1 MYNNY
6 QALNTPCNSK
16 ETLML
21 HKVHSPVGVATGVI
35 GFGFL
40 IAAAVLPDGPSK
52 YLALGAWVVL
62 NAIALVV
69 FGRARRAV
77 TSTAESRWLRDAHLV
92 IIGAAALVVAT
103 AFGSAF
109 SGAVGAGAIF
119 VLAATLTNWIYLPR
133 IRAREAAGR
142 L

>member
-1 MYNNY
+1 
-6 QALNTPCNSK
+6 
-16 ETLML
+16 ML

-40 IAAAVLPDGPSK
+40 IAAVVLPDGHWK

-62 NAIALVV
+62 NAIALVA

-77 TSTAESRWLRDAHLV
+77 TSTAKSRWMRDAHLV
-92 IIGAAALVVAT
+92 VIGAAALVVAI

-109 SGAVGAGAIF
+109 SGAVGTGAIF
-119 VLAATLTNWIYLPR
+119 VLAATLTNWISLPR
-133 IRAREAAGR
+133 IRARGAAGR

>member
-1 MYNNY
+1 
-6 QALNTPCNSK
+6 
-16 ETLML
+16 ML
-21 HKVHSPVGVATGVI
+21 HKVHAPVGVATGII
-35 GFGFL
+35 GFGVL

-77 TSTAESRWLRDAHLV
+77 TNTAKSRWMRDTHLV
-92 IIGAAALVVAT
+92 IIGAAALVVAI

-109 SGAVGAGAIF
+109 SGAVSSGAIF
-119 VLAATLTNWIYLPR
+119 VLAATLTSWIYLPR